1 MNSRIAIR
9 DSTVRRSELKRTAF
23 GRNRRDWWRRFG
35 FRWERIRGRRFRRNR
50 FRCWVRS
57 GPRFRRFRKVR
68 VSNHARDLLQATLR
82 IGNERSERD
91 TALPFTHHTIGG
103 CRSAWFLVIHLIS
116 AMATNAVMIDAP
128 MIASPHSTHDGSTA
142 ITLLLEPSVHSV
154 YPKRFFSI
162 SAKPEAF
169 RGALG

>member
-1 MNSRIAIR
+1 MGTDPWAAVQEEPVQVLGA
-9 DSTVRRSELKRTAF
+9 VRAKVPAVSEGPGEQSCARPAASDTP
-23 GRNRRDWWRRFG
+23 DW
-35 FRWERIRGRRFRRNR
+35 
-50 FRCWVRS
+50 
-57 GPRFRRFRKVR
+57 
-68 VSNHARDLLQATLR
+68 
-82 IGNERSERD
+82 NERSERD
-91 TALPFTHHTIGG
+91 TALLFTHHTIGG